1 LSAKPADNR
10 RKEVWMLSPAPR
22 NLRAVGYQVLAVLL
36 GIALAFM

>member
-1 LSAKPADNR
+1 MITPG
-10 RKEVWMLSPAPR
+10 PR